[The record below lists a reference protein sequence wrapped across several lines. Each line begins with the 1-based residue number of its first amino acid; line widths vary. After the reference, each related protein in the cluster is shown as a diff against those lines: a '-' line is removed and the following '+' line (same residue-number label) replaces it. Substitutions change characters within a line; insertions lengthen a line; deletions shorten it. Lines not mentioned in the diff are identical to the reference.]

1 MTGAELRNRRHQLN
15 LTQSTMAER
24 LGLSKRTIRR
34 YELLE
39 EIPKWLQIIMGH
51 HEDMDAWE
59 KKRQEMEGLID
70 EVDKASVVYDAEFG
84 N

>member
-1 MTGAELRNRRHQLN
+1 MTGTELRNRRHQLN

-39 EIPKWLQIIMGH
+39 EVPKWLQIIMRH
-51 HEDMDAWE
+51 YS
-59 KKRQEMEGLID
+59 EGT
-70 EVDKASVVYDAEFG
+70 G
-84 N
+84 NQ